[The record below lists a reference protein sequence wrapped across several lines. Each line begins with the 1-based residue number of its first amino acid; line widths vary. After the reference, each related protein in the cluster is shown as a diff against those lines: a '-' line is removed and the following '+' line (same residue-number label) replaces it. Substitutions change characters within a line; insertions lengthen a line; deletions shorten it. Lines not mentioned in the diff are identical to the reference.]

1 MIPIARLALG
11 EEEALAA
18 ADVVRSGW
26 LMNGPRTAE
35 FEALV
40 ADYVGARHAVAV
52 SSCTT
57 ALHLALVAAG
67 VQPGDEV
74 ICPSFSF
81 IATANAIRH
90 AGATPVFVDIDPRTY
105 NIDVEAIE
113 GAITPRSRAILP
125 VSQIG
130 LPADIPAVME
140 IAARHDLKVVE
151 DAAPSLGAT
160 VHGRRL
166 GTLSDITCFSFDARK
181 ILTTG
186 EGGMVTTDDEEAAAR
201 IRLLRAHAASVS
213 TADRDRAQRVVL
225 ETYPEVGFNYK
236 ITDIQA
242 AIGVVQMGRVDEIV
256 AERRRLGQRYDELL
270 EHEERVE
277 TPHVPE
283 GFEHVYQSYNVRLR
297 TERTQE
303 EVMTAMLDLGV
314 ATRRIFAIHDQP
326 AFADLPR
333 RHLPR
338 TEEAAAKTL
347 LLPLFVGLS
356 DSEQDEVTTA
366 LEKCL

>member
-1 MIPIARLALG
+1 MIPIARLSLG

-35 FEALV
+35 FESLV

-57 ALHLALVAAG
+57 ALHLGLVAAG
-67 VQPGDEV
+67 VRPGDEV

-81 IATANAIRH
+81 IATANAIRY
-90 AGATPVFVDIDPRTY
+90 AGATPVFVDIDARTY
-105 NIDVEAIE
+105 NIDVDAIE
-113 GAITPRSRAILP
+113 AAITPRTRAILP

-130 LPADIPAVME
+130 LPADVPAVMA
-140 IAARHDLKVVE
+140 IAARHGLKVVE

-186 EGGMVTTDDEEAAAR
+186 EGGMVTTDDSEAAER

-213 TADRDRAQRVVL
+213 TADRDRAQKVVL

-236 ITDIQA
+236 ITDIQS

-270 EHEERVE
+270 GHAERVE
-277 TPHVPE
+277 TPYVPE
-283 GFEHVYQSYNVRLR
+283 GFEHVYQSYMVRLH
-297 TERTQE
+297 TSRTQE

-326 AFADLPR
+326 AFADLPP

-338 TEEAAAKTL
+338 TTDAAAHTL
-347 LLPLFVGLS
+347 LLPLFVGLT
-356 DSEQDEVTTA
+356 DGEQDEVVTA